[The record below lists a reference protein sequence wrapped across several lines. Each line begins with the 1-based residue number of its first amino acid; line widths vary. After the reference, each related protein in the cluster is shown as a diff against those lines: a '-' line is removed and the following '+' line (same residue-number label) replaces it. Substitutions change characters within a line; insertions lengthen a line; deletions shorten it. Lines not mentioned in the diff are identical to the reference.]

1 MNNYFENAQVRW
13 NLWSPQTIYFKSNN
27 MLKKLIPSENLLSYK
42 SKSDRNEQMGKISGG
57 KLMSTNRYGSGNYQY
72 YSQTNHHAVHVWLKD
87 MKSGYPSAHIDFVD
101 MRERKNSVG
110 HNLGRLDVLV
120 YINSYHCHWEWHR
133 DINGNYT
140 KKAKSDVAPLEE
152 GYRICYGGQGDSNP
166 LSYTEFNEILDISE
180 SVRRFLI
187 DKVVDTQQL
196 KVA

>member
-42 SKSDRNEQMGKISGG
+42 SKSDRNEQMGKIKTKKVDLFGTSV
-57 KLMSTNRYGSGNYQY
+57 GNYQY
-72 YSQTNHHAVHVWLKD
+72 YSQMNHHAVHVWLKD
-87 MKSGYPSAHIDFVD
+87 LKSGYPSAHIDFVD

-120 YINSYHCHWEWHR
+120 YINSYHCAWEWHR

-140 KKAKSDVAPLEE
+140 KQAKSDIAPLEE
-152 GYRICYGGQGDSNP
+152 GYRICYGGQGDANP

-187 DKVVDTQQL
+187 DKVVEPQQL

>member
-1 MNNYFENAQVRW
+1 MNNYFDNAQVRW

-42 SKSDRNEQMGKISGG
+42 SKSDRNEQMGKIKTKKVDLFGTSV
-57 KLMSTNRYGSGNYQY
+57 GNYQY

-87 MKSGYPSAHIDFVD
+87 LKSGYPSAHIDFVD

-152 GYRICYGGQGDSNP
+152 GYRICYGGQGDANP

-187 DKVVDTQQL
+187 DKVVEPQQL

>member
-1 MNNYFENAQVRW
+1 MNNYFDNAQVRW

-120 YINSYHCHWEWHR
+120 YINSYHCAWEWHR

-140 KKAKSDVAPLEE
+140 KRSKSDIAPLEE
-152 GYRICYGGQGDSNP
+152 GYRICYGGQGDANP

>member
-1 MNNYFENAQVRW
+1 M
-13 NLWSPQTIYFKSNN
+13 
-27 MLKKLIPSENLLSYK
+27 
-42 SKSDRNEQMGKISGG
+42 
-57 KLMSTNRYGSGNYQY
+57 
-72 YSQTNHHAVHVWLKD
+72 NHHAVHVWLKD
-87 MKSGYPSAHIDFVD
+87 MKSGYPSACVDFVD

-120 YINSYHCHWEWHR
+120 YINSYHCAWEWHR

-140 KKAKSDVAPLEE
+140 KKAKSDITPLEE
-152 GYRICYGGQGDSNP
+152 GYRICYGGQGDANP

-187 DKVVDTQQL
+187 DKVADTQQL

>member
-42 SKSDRNEQMGKISGG
+42 SKSDRNEQMGKIKTKKVDLFGTSV
-57 KLMSTNRYGSGNYQY
+57 GNYQY
-72 YSQTNHHAVHVWLKD
+72 YSQMNHHAVHVWLKD
-87 MKSGYPSAHIDFVD
+87 LKSGYPSAHIDFVD

-110 HNLGRLDVLV
+110 HNLGRIDVLV
-120 YINSYHCHWEWHR
+120 YINSYHCAWEWHR

-140 KKAKSDVAPLEE
+140 KQAKSDIAPLEE
-152 GYRICYGGQGDSNP
+152 GYRICYGGQGDANP

-196 KVA
+196 KEA